1 MSISILEATNN
12 AINIQ
17 DIYSLFS
24 TVINKFFKL
33 LRPENNSYKH
43 TDYYIAYINDL
54 LKEDNISITKCVTF
68 IIMTIY
74 HESLKNRFRI
84 NYKNSRSF
92 EKDIINDAVCILE
105 NDINLQYIIKKIN
118 YILSS
123 INLENYY
130 DKYKEFFGCELSINY
145 DNITEINN
153 NNIKNIYENFHK
165 IKRLVTL
172 FKLNVYCNEEID
184 EIDDYLFCLF
194 YYSD

>member
-1 MSISILEATNN
+1 MSISILQDTNN

-17 DIYSLFS
+17 DTYSLFS
-24 TVINKFFKL
+24 TVINNFLKL

-43 TDYYIAYINDL
+43 TDYYITYFNDL
-54 LKEDNISITKCVTF
+54 LKEDNISITKCVIF

-74 HESLKNRFRI
+74 HESLTNRFRT

-92 EKDIINDAVCILE
+92 EKDIINDAVRILE

-118 YILSS
+118 NILSS

-130 DKYKEFFGCELSINY
+130 DKYEEFFGCELLINY

-153 NNIKNIYENFHK
+153 DNIKNIYENFHK

-172 FKLNVYCNEEID
+172 FKLNVYCNEEIN